1 MSSSMGRII
10 PYIVENKKCLKPP
23 TSYVQYIIWVFS
35 IYICPQWGVTET
47 IIFFQITEWW
57 EKRNLSDTSPLRWG
71 VCIPQPP
78 VANPWLNK
86 IYRLVLKHGWGLY
99 KWSFSMGK
107 IRWKNHQ
114 EGISSPVWPEGNP
127 SVKFPRLDCGHRIS
141 VCCWSKLLFSN
152 PKTTQLL
159 TSVSPRI
166 NILILDHQVF
176 FSNYLDHFA
185 FYTLVKKTNRFVE
198 NASNWR
204 SFS

>member
-1 MSSSMGRII
+1 MFETTNQLCTVYHLS
-10 PYIVENKKCLKPP
+10 L
-23 TSYVQYIIWVFS
+23 QYLHLSTVGS
-35 IYICPQWGVTET
+35 HGNDY
-47 IIFFQITEWW
+47 FFQITEWW